1 MRTYI
6 ISDHQ
11 VTAHAER
18 PVRVAEGGLVVTAP
32 EELAGSGLGAKQLV
46 AIWNALPGVDPIRK
60 FKNRKTAVAQLWAA
74 FEALPITEPA
84 IGQRRVRAN
93 SKQAQVIA
101 LLRQPGGATLDMIA
115 AATGWQRHSVRGA
128 IAGALKKKLGLTI
141 LAETGEEGARTYRI
155 VDAAG

>member
-6 ISDHQ
+6 ISDNQ

-18 PVRVAEGGLVVTAP
+18 PGMVAESGLVVTAL
-32 EELAGSGLGAKQLV
+32 EELEGSSLGAKQLL
-46 AIWNALPGVDPIRK
+46 AIWNALPGVEPVRK

-74 FEALPITEPA
+74 FEALPIAEPA
-84 IGQRRVRAN
+84 TGQRRVRAD

-115 AATGWQRHSVRGA
+115 AATGWQRHTVRGA

-141 LAETGEEGARTYRI
+141 VAETGEEGARTYRI
-155 VDAAG
+155 VAAAG